1 MKKNDLILK
10 IDFLK
15 KSSIKSLIEQRISEF
30 EKIKSPDKI
39 FSELCF
45 CLLTANFKADKS
57 IEMQNN
63 LSKDFLYSNEQKL
76 ALELKEYGHR
86 FWEQRAKRIIL
97 ARNKKKDLIKLL
109 KLEKNEQILRNWI
122 VKNIQGL
129 GLKEASHFLR
139 NIGYKNLA
147 IIDFH
152 IINIL
157 VKYNLISELK
167 SLTPRKYLEIENI
180 LKEISLKTK
189 LDLARLDLY
198 LWYMDTGKVLK

>member
-1 MKKNDLILK
+1 MKKNDLRLK
-10 IDFLK
+10 IDSLK

-198 LWYMDTGKVLK
+198 LWYMETGKVLK

>member
-1 MKKNDLILK
+1 MKKNDLRLK
-10 IDFLK
+10 IDSLK

-63 LSKDFLYSNEQKL
+63 LSKDFLYSNEKKL

-198 LWYMDTGKVLK
+198 LWYMETGKVLK

>member
-198 LWYMDTGKVLK
+198 LWYMETGKVLK

>member
-1 MKKNDLILK
+1 MKKNDLRLK
-10 IDFLK
+10 IDSLK
-15 KSSIKSLIEQRISEF
+15 KSSIQSLIEQRISEF

-198 LWYMDTGKVLK
+198 LWYMETGKVLK

>member
-10 IDFLK
+10 IDSLK

-198 LWYMDTGKVLK
+198 LWYMETGKVLK

>member
-1 MKKNDLILK
+1 MKKNDLRLK
-10 IDFLK
+10 IDSLK

-167 SLTPRKYLEIENI
+167 SLTPRKYVEIENI

>member
-139 NIGYKNLA
+139 NISYKNLA

-198 LWYMDTGKVLK
+198 LWYMETGKVLK

>member
-167 SLTPRKYLEIENI
+167 SLTLRKYLEIENI

-198 LWYMDTGKVLK
+198 LWYMETGKVLK

>member
-1 MKKNDLILK
+1 MKNNDLILK
-10 IDFLK
+10 INSLK
-15 KSSIKSLIEQRISEF
+15 KSSIKNIIEKRISEF
-30 EKIKSPDKI
+30 ENIKNPNDI

-57 IEMQNN
+57 IEMQNI
-63 LSKDFLYSNEQKL
+63 LFKDFLYSNEMNLAIKL
-76 ALELKEYGHR
+76 KKLGHR
-86 FWEQRAKRIIL
+86 FWEQRAKRIVL
-97 ARNKKKDLIKLL
+97 ARNQKVDLIKIL
-109 KLEKNEQILRNWI
+109 KEEKDEEKIRVWI

-157 VKYNLISELK
+157 IKYSFISELK
-167 SLTPRKYLEIENI
+167 SLTPRRYLEIENI

-189 LDLARLDLY
+189 LNLAKLDLY

>member
-1 MKKNDLILK
+1 MKNNDLILK
-10 IDFLK
+10 INSLK
-15 KSSIKSLIEQRISEF
+15 KSSIKNIIEKRISEF
-30 EKIKSPDKI
+30 ENIKNPNNI

-57 IEMQNN
+57 IEMQNI
-63 LSKDFLYSNEQKL
+63 LFKDFLYSNEMNLAIKL
-76 ALELKEYGHR
+76 KKLGHR
-86 FWEQRAKRIIL
+86 FWEQRAKRIVL
-97 ARNKKKDLIKLL
+97 ARNQKVDLIKIL
-109 KLEKNEQILRNWI
+109 KEEKDEEKIRVWI

-157 VKYNLISELK
+157 IKYNFISELK
-167 SLTPRKYLEIENI
+167 SLTPRRYLEIENI

-189 LDLARLDLY
+189 LNLAKLDLY

>member
-76 ALELKEYGHR
+76 ALELKECGHR